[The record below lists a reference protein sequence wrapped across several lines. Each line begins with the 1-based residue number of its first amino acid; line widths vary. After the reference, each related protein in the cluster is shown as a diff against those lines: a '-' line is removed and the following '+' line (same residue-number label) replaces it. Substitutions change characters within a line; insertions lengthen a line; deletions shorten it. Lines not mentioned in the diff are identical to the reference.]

1 MIPNGPGG
9 GRVPTSTSAFPNW
22 ELASTHSTYHPIDS
36 STKIMGNTFKTA
48 FLLTALTL
56 LLMFIGRAFGGQN
69 GMFLALAFA
78 AVMNLVSYFYSDKI
92 ALAMYRAQP
101 VTREQL
107 PRAYEAVERLTQ
119 KIGIPMPKIYVIP
132 TESPNAFATGRNPSH
147 ASVAVTHGILEL
159 LNDEELEG
167 VLAHELGHVN
177 NRDVLISSVAATIAG
192 AITMIASMGRWAMI
206 FGGMGGRDR
215 EDRGGGGLAALFML
229 IVAPIAASLIQL
241 AVSRSREYQADATGA
256 HFTGNPYAL
265 ASALQKLDAYSRRV
279 PMQASP
285 STAHLFIIQPLLGM
299 NFGRLFS
306 THPPIA
312 KRIERLT
319 GRPAEFM
326 Q

>member
-1 MIPNGPGG
+1 
-9 GRVPTSTSAFPNW
+9 
-22 ELASTHSTYHPIDS
+22 
-36 STKIMGNTFKTA
+36 MGNTFKTA
-48 FLLTALTL
+48 FLLTLLTL

-69 GMFLALAFA
+69 GMMLALVFA
-78 AVMNLVSYFYSDKI
+78 AVMNFVSYFYSDKI

-107 PRAYEAVERLTQ
+107 PRAYQTLERLTQ

-132 TESPNAFATGRNPSH
+132 SDSPNAFATGRNPSH
-147 ASVAVTHGILEL
+147 ASVAVTEGILNL
-159 LNDEELEG
+159 LTDEELEG

-177 NRDVLISSVAATIAG
+177 NRDILISSVAATIAG
-192 AITMIASMGRWAMI
+192 AITMLASMGRWAMI
-206 FGGMGGRDR
+206 FGGMGGRDNR
-215 EDRGGGGLAALFML
+215 DRGGGLAALFML
-229 IVAPIAASLIQL
+229 ILAPIAASLIQL

-265 ASALQKLDAYSRRV
+265 ASALAKLDAYSRRL
-279 PMQASP
+279 PMQATP
-285 STAHLFIIQPLLGM
+285 STAHLFIIQPLLGGM
-299 NFGRLFS
+299 SFGNLFS

>member
-1 MIPNGPGG
+1 
-9 GRVPTSTSAFPNW
+9 
-22 ELASTHSTYHPIDS
+22 
-36 STKIMGNTFKTA
+36 MGNAFKTA

-56 LLMFIGRAFGGQN
+56 LLMFIGRYFGGQN
-69 GMFLALAFA
+69 GMFLALIVA
-78 AVMNLVSYFYSDKI
+78 AVMNFVSYFYSDKI

-101 VTREQL
+101 ATREQL
-107 PRAYEAVERLTQ
+107 PRAYAAVERLTQ
-119 KIGIPMPKIYVIP
+119 KIGIPMPKIYLIP
-132 TESPNAFATGRNPSH
+132 SESPNAFATGRNPQH
-147 ASVAVTHGILEL
+147 ASVAVTHGILGL

-177 NRDVLISSVAATIAG
+177 NRDILISSVAATLAG
-192 AITMIASMGRWAMI
+192 AITMLASMGKWAMI
-206 FGGMGGRDR
+206 FGGYGRSER
-215 EDRGGGGLAALFML
+215 NDRGGGGLAGLLMLF
-229 IVAPIAASLIQL
+229 VAPIAASLIQL

-279 PMQASP
+279 PMQATP
-285 STAHLFIIQPLLGM
+285 STAHLFIIAPLLGIS
-299 NFGRLFS
+299 FGGLFS

-319 GRPAEFM
+319 GRPAEFT